1 MVWRTSVE
9 LVDYD
14 LYKVFLVINNTEG
27 LVSFTP
33 VHRRNYIRCNSMFSK
48 ASKALLLTPPHFHS
62 LRGDSV
68 VLSTTKNLGKPY
80 TKKERELVSFTPPP
94 DRFWIPSL
102 LL

>member
-48 ASKALLLTPPHFHS
+48 DPKLSSSLLLIFKAYSQRLYHS
-62 LRGDSV
+62 YNYSRDDH
-68 VLSTTKNLGKPY
+68 TK
-80 TKKERELVSFTPPP
+80 KKER
-94 DRFWIPSL
+94 
-102 LL
+102 